1 MVMNKESTKLLIQQ
15 LTDGISEIMKKSY
28 SLCEHDD
35 VEVSKLCSQINNSA
49 FVLKQ
54 KAELLKKEISI
65 TD

>member
-1 MVMNKESTKLLIQQ
+1 MVMNKELTKLLVQQ

-49 FVLKQ
+49 FILKQ
-54 KAELLKKEISI
+54 KVDSLKKEISV